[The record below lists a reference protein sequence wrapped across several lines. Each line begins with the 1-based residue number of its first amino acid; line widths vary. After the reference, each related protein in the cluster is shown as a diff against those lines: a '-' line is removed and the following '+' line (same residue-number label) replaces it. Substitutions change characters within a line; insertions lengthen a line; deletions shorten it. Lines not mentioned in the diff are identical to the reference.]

1 MLIRRLTIILLSL
14 QVLSACQ
21 KETLPEMISEKSI
34 GPAGG
39 TIETESGVLLT
50 IPEGALTGTTL
61 VKITKVNPASVP
73 AQLPGAPFAGDIF
86 SFEPHGLEFNKPVQ
100 IELPTSTRAN
110 TVLKLSGPEDTHWK
124 LVSAID
130 LTEDKAIFETS
141 SFSMYAAGG
150 SAATGSRPGGLF
162 SSTVTFTAPSCIPVT
177 GAPGV
182 EICDEKSILRIEIIE
197 ESTSEIM
204 ASASFNDGNMGA
216 TSHGSAGYVF
226 WCEKTDMS
234 GMNSVQIKIYSPQ
247 ANLPLV
253 HAYWYSTEGPNRTT
267 AGILYH
273 EYVHASVVTGPD
285 GTAYSDPYQKA
296 NFKFGGFKQLTFN
309 AKDEDLNFM
318 NENALT
324 PLKNAGYDAVLR
336 RYTKEGSMAVA
347 EIDVYG
353 TLDARV
359 LMEQNILVK
368 KKWKVKSDAGA
379 TKGNRGTYQFTP
391 PLEIGA
397 TPIFVTDKPSANEK
411 PVSGNILI
419 TRSSEGVT
427 DAIVKLNG
435 VLIPHSGDGLYDVAA
450 VDVPSIAPGSPVIIE
465 ATTVDPPDSRE
476 LIFYCPPAVQ
486 FTSPNPGTLVSNGQ
500 NLNVTWSPAI
510 PYDHAMRMSGGAML
524 GVFACYTKPEGNEV
538 SSMGHGSD
546 FITLKAGQ
554 TNQSITLE
562 ACRRYLL
569 ELQYPG
575 ERVLIIEED
584 GAVQFGYCTQ
594 RRRMWLMGAGT

>member
-1 MLIRRLTIILLSL
+1 MMLIRRLTIILMIL

-21 KETLPEMISEKSI
+21 KEPLPDIISEKSI
-34 GPAGG
+34 GTAGG
-39 TIETESGVLLT
+39 TIETEGGVLLT
-50 IPEGALTGTTL
+50 IPEGALTSTTL
-61 VKITKVNPASVP
+61 IKITKVDPASVP

-86 SFEPHGLEFNKPVQ
+86 SFEPHGQEFNKPVQ
-100 IELPTSTRAN
+100 IELPTQSRAN
-110 TVLKLSGPEDTHWK
+110 TVLKLSGPEDTRWK

-150 SAATGSRPGGLF
+150 SAATGSKPGGLF

-182 EICDEKSILRIEIIE
+182 EICDEKSIMRIEVIE
-197 ESTSEIM
+197 ESTAEIM

-216 TSHGSAGYVF
+216 TSSGSSGYVF
-226 WCEKTDMS
+226 WCEKTDIS
-234 GMNSVQIKIYSPQ
+234 GMSSVQIKIYSPQ

-273 EYVHASVVTGPD
+273 EYIQATVVTGPD

-296 NFKFGGFKQLTFN
+296 NFKFGGFKQLTFR
-309 AKDEDLNFM
+309 ATDEDMNFM
-318 NENALT
+318 YENALN

-336 RYTKEGSMAVA
+336 RYWKEGTTAVA

-368 KKWKVKSDAGA
+368 KKWKPTES
-379 TKGNRGTYQFTP
+379 KGNKGTYELTP

-397 TPIFVTDKPSANEK
+397 TPIFVTDKPTSNEK

-435 VLIPHSGDGLYDVAA
+435 VLIPHSGEGLYDVSA

-465 ATTVDPPDSRE
+465 ATTADPEDSRE

-486 FTSPNPGTLVSNGQ
+486 FTSPDPGALVSSGQ
-500 NLNVTWSPAI
+500 NLNVSWSPAI

-524 GVFACYTKPEGNEV
+524 GVFACYTKPDGNEV
-538 SSMGHGSD
+538 SSMGHGSE

-554 TNQSITLE
+554 ANQSVTLD

-575 ERVLIIEED
+575 ERVITIEED

-594 RRRMWLMGAGT
+594 RRRMWLTGTE